1 MPKIDTSNIEGYA
14 DMTAEEKVAALEA
27 YEHKPVVDTSG
38 EEKLKNALSKA
49 NSEAAEWKRKH
60 NALLS
65 EEEQKKLA
73 AEEQL
78 NTMQAELEA
87 LRHEKTLSEHKA
99 QFLGLGY
106 DETQAQ
112 EMAEAWQGGDV
123 AKFSEFMKEHQETLK
138 KQVKS
143 DVLQDTPRPESLG
156 VVEQGMTQEEFDTL
170 DYTERLKVYNEQ
182 PELYKT
188 FTGGN

>member
-27 YEHKPVVDTSG
+27 YEHEPVVDTSG
-38 EEKLKNALSKA
+38 EERLKSALSKA

-65 EEEQKKLA
+65 EEEQTKIA
-73 AEEQL
+73 AEE
-78 NTMQAELEA
+78 ELKQMRADLET
-87 LRHEKTLSEHKA
+87 LQKEKALSEHKA

-106 DETQAQ
+106 EEAKAQ
-112 EMAEAWQGGDV
+112 KMAEAWQDGDV